1 MYKFHPHYSFLW
13 RTPTSVQIGAENALV
28 ILEDVTPPEERLL
41 SALLAG
47 VSEPT
52 LNAIAKDAGLRPLA
66 RQELLEKLS
75 PVLIGTASAPQATR
89 MRIALDGTGELVN
102 TLSRT
107 LVGQQH
113 SVVMGSAA
121 VSGRC
126 DLAIIVAGHELEPH
140 RAGAWLR
147 RDTPH
152 LPVWF
157 GDRKIH
163 IGPVAGTG
171 SPTAACIH
179 CVQLHRVEE
188 NPLWPTLATQLIH
201 RPSASQTFV
210 TCAEITSLLARW
222 LENPGSHALGP
233 NQALELDSQTGE
245 LREITYALHPDCA
258 CQALP
263 RNVSVLVPRTDPSP
277 AGPRTD
283 SISSGHG

>member
-1 MYKFHPHYSFLW
+1 MYKIHPHYSFLW

-52 LNAIAKDAGLRPLA
+52 LNAIAKDAGLRPLP
-66 RQELLEKLS
+66 RQELLEKLA
-75 PVLIGTASAPQATR
+75 PVLISAAAAPQSRR
-89 MRIALDGTGELVN
+89 MRIALDGTGELISQ
-102 TLSRT
+102 LSRT
-107 LVGQQH
+107 LTGQQH
-113 SVVMGSAA
+113 SVIIGSAA
-121 VSGRC
+121 VSGKC
-126 DLAIIVAGHELEPH
+126 DVAIIVSGHELEPH

-152 LPVWF
+152 LPVRF

-171 SPTAACIH
+171 SSTAACFH
-179 CVQLHRVEE
+179 CVQLHRVQE

-210 TCAEITSLLARW
+210 ACAEITSLVARW
-222 LENPGSHALGP
+222 LENPDSHALGP
-233 NQALELDSQTGE
+233 NQALELDSHTGK
-245 LREITYALHPDCA
+245 LREVTYALHPDCA

-263 RNVSVLVPRTDPSP
+263 RNVSVLSPRTDPPP
-277 AGPRTD
+277 AGPTTG
-283 SISSGHG
+283 SIASGHG